1 METRRLKW
9 VVTLALLVAVAFAA
23 VVSASGPDAPGAD
36 LSILDRPATG
46 ADRLSE
52 KILAGTAGEVIADPS
67 ATRHLG
73 TYSGHEYYVAPA
85 ANDQLCLID
94 RDDAEGSTG
103 LMCGERSEPEA
114 GMWMGGMD
122 DQGREVVVMLVPDGY
137 DTAAPSNPGAV
148 ADATRVED
156 NHAFFVMRD
165 ATSIELRGPD
175 KRDVTVEVP

>member
-1 METRRLKW
+1 MATRRSKR
-9 VVTLALLVAVAFAA
+9 VVALALPAALAFAA
-23 VVSASGPDAPGAD
+23 VVVASNPDAPGTD

-67 ATRHLG
+67 AARHLG
-73 TYSGHEYYVAPA
+73 TYRGHEYYVAP

-103 LMCGERSEPEA
+103 LLCSRRSELEA

-122 DQGREVVVMLVPDGY
+122 DQGRQVVVMLVPDGY
-137 DTAAPSNPGAV
+137 DTAAPSNAGAV
-148 ADATRVED
+148 ADATPVED
-156 NHAFFVMRD
+156 NHAFFVTRD
-165 ATSIELRGPD
+165 ATTIALRGPD
-175 KRDVTVEVP
+175 KREVAVEIP